1 MKRAAL
7 TLLVSAPLLASGT
20 HAFAQAYQCRVPQ
33 GQLSVPRIAPDGPA
47 RRTPV
52 TGYTLALSW
61 SPEFCRGREA
71 SGAHKRQCSGR
82 DGRFGLIVHGLWP
95 EGTGGNW
102 PQWCSASSPSPDTLR
117 PHLCMMPSERMMA
130 HEWAKHGSCMVRRPE
145 NYFKVSAILWRS
157 LRLPDLDRLSRRKDL
172 DAGTLRQAFAAAN
185 PGWKR
190 EQVGLQLNHNGWLEE
205 IRLCYGKDF
214 MPARCDA
221 RRYGPKDKTPVKIW
235 RGL

>member
-1 MKRAAL
+1 MQRFGLTVAA
-7 TLLVSAPLLASGT
+7 AGLALSPVT
-20 HAFAQAYQCRVPQ
+20 AHAQAYQCHVPQ
-33 GQLSVPRIAPDGPA
+33 GRVSVPRIVPDGPA
-47 RRTPV
+47 RRAPV
-52 TGYTLALSW
+52 TGYTLSLSW

-71 SGAHKRQCSGR
+71 SSAHQRQCGGR

-95 EGTGGNW
+95 ESAGGNW

-157 LRLPDLDRLSRRKDL
+157 LRLPDLDLLSRRKGL
-172 DAGTLRQAFAAAN
+172 DAGTLRKSFVAAN
-185 PGWKR
+185 PGWKP
-190 EQVGLQLNHNGWLEE
+190 EQVGLSLSRNGWLEE

-221 RRYGPKDKTPVKIW
+221 RRYGPKDTAPVKIW